1 MSLVRYLFVSLSVS
15 PSFSFCICF
24 NHSFFQLVLL
34 SFPFYVFHFSF
45 FLLSYLT
52 LFHLLLDL
60 YLPFFYSHILLY
72 SIYYLTC
79 VLISFFISVS
89 WVFVPIF
96 MFVCLFFCLFTSFI
110 FSFYISLFRSA
121 FTIFET
127 RLRMANV
134 EGTKEHFAGE
144 ETIPTMTFVLLL
156 YNIVW
161 NWWKYL
167 LSWHSCSDLCS

>member
-60 YLPFFYSHILLY
+60 CINFFLHFSFVSLCSHFY
-72 SIYYLTC
+72 VC
-79 VLISFFISVS
+79 
-89 WVFVPIF
+89 VFV
-96 MFVCLFFCLFTSFI
+96 CLFTSFI

-161 NWWKYL
+161 N
-167 LSWHSCSDLCS
+167 